1 MAAIAAGCNIGNEG
15 WWKDLEKGWE
25 IVKGDRLARVKQKV
39 EKERVERVLE
49 RYVIGLLCKFVLF
62 YNFNKLLI
70 IFINF

>member
-25 IVKGDRLARVKQKV
+25 IVKGDRLPRVKRKV